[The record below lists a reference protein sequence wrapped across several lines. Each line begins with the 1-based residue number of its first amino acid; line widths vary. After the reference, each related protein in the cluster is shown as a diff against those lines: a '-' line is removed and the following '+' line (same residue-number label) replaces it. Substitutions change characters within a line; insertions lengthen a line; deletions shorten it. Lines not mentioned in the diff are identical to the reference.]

1 MKSEDTMKKLVI
13 IGGDAAGM
21 SAAAKAK
28 RILPEMEVTVLEQ
41 SEDVSYSACGMPYNI
56 ADPEREMDDLVVR
69 QAAVFREKQ
78 GINLLTGHR
87 VDVIDPEART
97 VSGATPGGGAFSF
110 PYDNLL
116 IASGATPVRPDIPGV
131 NLPGVM
137 ALKSLNDGRMIKAY
151 IAEKRVR
158 KVVILGMG
166 YIGLEMCEALRERA
180 IEVDMIKPGPDFL
193 PWMDRDL
200 AKVVRE
206 EVEANQVRLFTG
218 CRTNEIITKNDRLA
232 VVCPEKEYSAD
243 MVLLAMGI
251 RPNSR
256 EAEAAGL
263 ELGPGESIAV
273 DKTLRTSVP
282 SIFAAGDC
290 ADAFHVV
297 TGEKTWIPLALRA
310 NRAGWAAADNICGI
324 ETVLDGVAGTA
335 VFRVFNLEVA
345 KTGLSV
351 QEARQH
357 GFDPVDATIE
367 TTSRAHRH
375 PGASALY
382 ATLVGDKK
390 TGKLLGAQLVGR
402 EGAAHRI
409 NAAAVALHGRMS
421 VREFS
426 ETDLSYAPPFG
437 PTWDPLLVA
446 ANQLL
451 KKVS

>member
-1 MKSEDTMKKLVI
+1 MKKLVI

-21 SAAAKAK
+21 SAAGRVK
-28 RILPEMEVTVLEQ
+28 RTLPDMEVTVLEK

-56 ADPEREMDDLVVR
+56 ADPERDMNDLVVR
-69 QAAVFREKQ
+69 EAAVFRDKQ

-87 VDVIDPEART
+87 ADAIDPEART
-97 VSGATPGGGAFSF
+97 VSGATTRGDVFSF

-116 IASGATPVRPDIPGV
+116 IATGATPVRPDIPGAD
-131 NLPGVM
+131 LPGVM
-137 ALKSLNDGRMIKAY
+137 ALKSLNDGRKIKAY
-151 IAEKRVR
+151 IADRKVK

-166 YIGLEMCEALRERA
+166 YIGLEMCEALRERN
-180 IEVDMIKPGPDFL
+180 IEVEMIKPRPELL

-200 AKVVRE
+200 AEVVRE
-206 EVEANQVRLFTG
+206 EVETNLVRLHMG
-218 CRTNEIITKNDRLA
+218 CQAREIIKENNQLA
-232 VVCPEKEYSAD
+232 VVCPEEKFFGD

-251 RPNSR
+251 QPNSR

-263 ELGPGESIAV
+263 DLGPERSIAV
-273 DKTLRTSVP
+273 DKTLRTSSP

-290 ADAFHVV
+290 ADAYHVV

-310 NRAGWAAADNICGI
+310 NRAGWAAADNICGD

-335 VFRVFNLEVA
+335 VFKVFDLEVA
-345 KTGLSV
+345 STGLTV
-351 QEARQH
+351 DEAREYD
-357 GFDPVDATIE
+357 FTPVSVTIK
-367 TTSRAHRH
+367 TQSRAHKH
-375 PGASALY
+375 PGASMIHAH
-382 ATLVGDKK
+382 LVGDKK
-390 TGKLLGAQLVGR
+390 TGKLLGAQLVGK

-409 NAAAVALHGRMS
+409 NAAAVALHARMS
-421 VREFS
+421 VRAFS

-451 KKVS
+451 KKM